1 LIQGVVCGSGSD
13 HFANG
18 SMMLDARGTSRVAS
32 LIRCITSQTARL
44 EPEFL
49 HGFARHGH
57 ERSVWHGPQ
66 GHESLDTSIQSEPVR
81 GVGMG
86 KRDARADLLDDD
98 PFRNS
103 RAGPRIHRVHQHQ
116 APDGTVHFETSS
128 AFSNALMQFLG
139 QDTWEKPKHHTGRL
153 WHFSDVEKQ
162 HLRLAMG
169 AFTLALG
176 LMAVGG
182 ISGISFFGFSSWVVF
197 LLLSMPV
204 WLIGVGPAFLLHEIG
219 HKLVAKRY
227 GCWAEFRADPK
238 GLQFG
243 ILLAFVIGFLFM
255 APGAVMV
262 AGLVSRRQNGH
273 IAVAG
278 PLTNFCLF
286 LIGIP
291 LWGILIGLTGAHIP
305 LPTEDFG
312 ILGWRGTYVVDNVL
326 IWQAMV
332 FNAGV
337 YWIVFNLVLG
347 LFNMLPIGPLD
358 GLKVKDWS
366 NGAFFTVI
374 GVFALLVFT
383 MYTGAW
389 SASSVLTSVAEPV
402 SNLVR

>member
-1 LIQGVVCGSGSD
+1 
-13 HFANG
+13 
-18 SMMLDARGTSRVAS
+18 
-32 LIRCITSQTARL
+32 
-44 EPEFL
+44 
-49 HGFARHGH
+49 
-57 ERSVWHGPQ
+57 
-66 GHESLDTSIQSEPVR
+66 
-81 GVGMG
+81 MG

-98 PFRNS
+98 PFRNT
-103 RAGPRIHRVHQHQ
+103 RAAPRIHRVHQRQ

-176 LMAVGG
+176 FMAVGG
-182 ISGISFFGFSSWVVF
+182 ISGISFFGFSSWLVF

-219 HKLVAKRY
+219 HKLAARRY

-243 ILLAFVIGFLFM
+243 ILLAFIVGFLFM

-278 PLTNFCLF
+278 PLTNFALF

-305 LPTEDFG
+305 LPTEEFG

-347 LFNMLPIGPLD
+347 LFNMLPFGPLD

-366 NGAFFTVI
+366 NGAFLTVI
-374 GVFALLVFT
+374 GVFVLLVFT
-383 MYTGAW
+383 MYTGGW
-389 SASSVLTSVAEPV
+389 SASNVLTAVAQPV

>member
-1 LIQGVVCGSGSD
+1 
-13 HFANG
+13 
-18 SMMLDARGTSRVAS
+18 
-32 LIRCITSQTARL
+32 
-44 EPEFL
+44 
-49 HGFARHGH
+49 
-57 ERSVWHGPQ
+57 
-66 GHESLDTSIQSEPVR
+66 
-81 GVGMG
+81 MG

-98 PFRNS
+98 PFRNT
-103 RAGPRIHRVHQHQ
+103 RAAPRIHRVHQRQ

-176 LMAVGG
+176 FMAVGG
-182 ISGISFFGFSSWVVF
+182 ISGISFFGFSSWLVF
-197 LLLSMPV
+197 FFFFFPV

-243 ILLAFVIGFLFM
+243 ILLAFIIGFLFM

-278 PLTNFCLF
+278 PLTNFSLF

-374 GVFALLVFT
+374 GVFVLLVFT
-383 MYTGAW
+383 MYTGVW
-389 SASSVLTSVAEPV
+389 SASSLLTAVAEPV
-402 SNLVR
+402 SNIVR